1 MSVLY
6 WALWGGML
14 VEQEVPPGPRIIFV
28 SASGAKKH
36 LSRIEVIVLVP
47 VVSKMTQVL
56 IEGRGTIKHVMHL
69 MTSWVGIGNQNLVSH
84 QVGLG
89 TNMHSPIQPWQYRRL
104 IGLD

>member
-1 MSVLY
+1 
-6 WALWGGML
+6 ML